1 MKFRVQFKDPD
12 VVHDAAV
19 EAAEAE
25 LEKMESLDQ
34 EEREQLLDSRAEK
47 LTDFASTWVKYGEY
61 ITIEFDTEAKTA
73 VVVPQQS

>member
-19 EAAEAE
+19 EAAEAGMPE
-25 LEKMESLDQ
+25 GLSEEEK
-34 EEREQLLDSRAEK
+34 EQLLDARAEK

-61 ITIEFDTEAKTA
+61 ITVEFDTEAGTA
-73 VVVPQQS
+73 TVVKQNE